1 MRAPKTK
8 SMQANIQASIA
19 VRPSALREKKKVK
32 QKLLVD
38 WQAHLGGVGG
48 DGVEDVDEDKE
59 EGDKEGH
66 PARDDVHRNQ
76 EGNPGDNHK
85 QSCTNYWIW
94 KQMLPKS
101 PSMLNSQI
109 CSGLGHT

>member
-8 SMQANIQASIA
+8 RIQASIQASIA
-19 VRPSALREKKKVK
+19 VRPSAFGVNMVK
-32 QKLLVD
+32 TCKTSFRMV
-38 WQAHLGGVGG
+38 HLWGVGG